1 MLALIERISLTD
13 LILVLGLAGVAI
25 TRIGE
30 GRGWFRSAAG
40 LRTEN
45 TDLIRRNHDLE
56 QSVARI
62 DFDLSAANKKILM
75 LERSIRDLEKLD
87 QSAVLQALKDHET
100 GAIGRAERTHELQTE
115 TNAALD
121 KIVVVLET
129 TTKET
134 HE

>member
-1 MLALIERISLTD
+1 MLALIDSVSMTD
-13 LILVLGLAGVAI
+13 VILILGLVGVAI

-87 QSAVLQALKDHET
+87 QSAVLKALKDHEV
-100 GAIGRAERTHELQTE
+100 GAVGRAERTHELQTE

-121 KIVVVLET
+121 KIVAVLET
-129 TTKET
+129 TTNGGT
-134 HE
+134 T

>member
-13 LILVLGLAGVAI
+13 LILVFGLAGVAI
-25 TRIGE
+25 ARIGE

-87 QSAVLQALKDHET
+87 QSAVLQALKDHEV
-100 GAIGRAERTHELQTE
+100 GAVGRAERTHELL
-115 TNAALD
+115 A
-121 KIVVVLET
+121 KIVVALET
-129 TTKET
+129 TTNGGT
-134 HE
+134 T

>member
-13 LILVLGLAGVAI
+13 LILVFGLAGVAI
-25 TRIGE
+25 ARIGE
-30 GRGWFRSAAG
+30 GRGWFKSAAG

-45 TDLIRRNHDLE
+45 TDLIRRNQELE
-56 QSVARI
+56 HTVARHAVA
-62 DFDLSAANKKILM
+62 LAANAANIAL
-75 LERSIRDLEKLD
+75 LEKSIRDLQKLD

-100 GAIGRAERTHELQTE
+100 GAIGRAERTHELQTA

-129 TTKET
+129 TTNGGT
-134 HE
+134 T